1 MITYAYNKCEIIQ
14 NKENFYKCAEQWSL
28 FRDREKWPATRFL
41 TDDFV
46 IKEICLGDVS
56 IKDVDECIRNS
67 VDPDCDGIYA
77 YWKGTKDKYQFI
89 CKWRQEFISHYQCRE
104 NRFLTKAVNRC
115 VSKQSTGGNYCES
128 GASVRR
134 CLFRALKAYCS
145 EEAREFFQVV
155 FDLELAPSLLYAGC
169 EDYVEEFHTPA
180 PVESIDSSREKKRD
194 SDRSLP
200 TRRKQNGVRISV
212 DFEVG
217 SNGKIPMQSISVI
230 QILSLLMLLYVF
242 GVH

>member
-1 MITYAYNKCEIIQ
+1 MIYIGYASKSVPSFMVI
-14 NKENFYKCAEQWSL
+14 L
-28 FRDREKWPATRFL
+28 FFFFFFFFRFPL
-41 TDDFV
+41 
-46 IKEICLGDVS
+46 
-56 IKDVDECIRNS
+56 
-67 VDPDCDGIYA
+67 
-77 YWKGTKDKYQFI
+77 
-89 CKWRQEFISHYQCRE
+89 QC
-104 NRFLTKAVNRC
+104 
-115 VSKQSTGGNYCES
+115 S
-128 GASVRR
+128 
-134 CLFRALKAYCS
+134 
-145 EEAREFFQVV
+145 
-155 FDLELAPSLLYAGC
+155 
-169 EDYVEEFHTPA
+169 EFHTPA